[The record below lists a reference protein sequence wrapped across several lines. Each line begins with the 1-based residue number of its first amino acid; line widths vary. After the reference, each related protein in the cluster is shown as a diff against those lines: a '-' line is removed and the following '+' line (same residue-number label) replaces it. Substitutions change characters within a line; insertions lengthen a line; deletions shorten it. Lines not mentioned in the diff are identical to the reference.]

1 MILHLGLVCALLT
14 SSLAY
19 SNQHHA
25 NIAIEYDDEDED
37 YSDMKGDIEILRE
50 EDRLHN

>member
-1 MILHLGLVCALLT
+1 MILRLGLVCTLLI

-19 SNQHHA
+19 SNQHHTD
-25 NIAIEYDDEDED
+25 IAIEYDDEDED
-37 YSDMKGDIEILRE
+37 YSDMEGDIEILRE